1 MLKTAI
7 VTDSTADIPDETVN
21 KYNIQVNPNILIIE
35 NQNYRDGIDLS
46 RNEFYELLPSL
57 KNPPTT
63 ATASSGSYQQIYE
76 DLLKHGYDQII
87 SLHVS
92 KQFSGVVNAA
102 STAAQ
107 LFKNRVYVID
117 SKSVSM
123 GLGFQVIESARTA
136 LETGDIKKIINRIAV
151 LQPRI
156 RLCAMLDTLE
166 YLHRSGRVSWARAR
180 IGNLL
185 RVKTFIEV
193 KDGQA
198 RRIED
203 VRTSRK
209 GFERLL
215 NFLRNHEPLESLA
228 ILHSNAEDEAKKFL
242 EAYSNNLKED
252 PIIVNVTTTIGT
264 HVGPKGLGF
273 AAVLKQP

>member
-7 VTDSTADIPDETVN
+7 VTDSTADIPDDVVREYDIHV
-21 KYNIQVNPNILIIE
+21 IPNILIIE
-35 NQNYRDGIDLS
+35 NQNFRDGIDLTRS
-46 RNEFYELLPSL
+46 EFYELLPNL

-63 ATASSGSYQQIYE
+63 ATASAGSYQQLYE
-76 DLLKHGYDQII
+76 NLFNSGYDQVI

-92 KQFSGVVNAA
+92 KEFSGVLNAA

-107 LFKNRVYVID
+107 LFKSQVFVVD
-117 SKSVSM
+117 SKSVSL
-123 GLGFQVIESARTA
+123 GLGFQVIECARTA
-136 LETGDIKKIINRIAV
+136 LETGDINTIVRRIKN
-151 LQPRI
+151 LQPKI

-203 VRTSRK
+203 VRTRK
-209 GFERLL
+209 KGIERLL
-215 NFLRNHEPLESLA
+215 FYLRSHGPLEKLA
-228 ILHSNAEDEAKKFL
+228 ILHSNAVHEANIFL
-242 EAYSNNLKED
+242 QAYNNDLKEI
-252 PIIVNVTTTIGT
+252 PFIVNVTTTIGT
-264 HVGPKGLGF
+264 HVGPNGLGF
-273 AAVLKQP
+273 AAVLK

>member
-7 VTDSTADIPDETVN
+7 VTDSSADIPDETVN

-35 NQNYRDGIDLS
+35 NQNFRDGIDIS

-92 KQFSGVVNAA
+92 KQFSGVLNAA
-102 STAAQ
+102 SAAAQ

-123 GLGFQVIESARTA
+123 GLGFQVMESARTA
-136 LETGDIKKIINRIAV
+136 LETGDIKKIINRIEV

-203 VRTSRK
+203 VRTRRK

-215 NFLRNHEPLESLA
+215 NFLKSQGPLERLA

-252 PIIVNVTTTIGT
+252 LIIVNVTTTIGT

-273 AAVLKQP
+273 AAVLK

>member
-7 VTDSTADIPDETVN
+7 VTDSTADIPEDTIE
-21 KYNIQVNPNILIIE
+21 KYDIHVNPNILIIE
-35 NQNYRDGIDLS
+35 NQNFKDGIDLS
-46 RNEFYELLPSL
+46 RNEFYELLPNL

-63 ATASSGSYQQIYE
+63 ATASSGSYQQLYE
-76 DLLKHGYDQII
+76 NLLNNKYDQVI

-92 KQFSGVVNAA
+92 GEFSGVLNAA

-107 LFKNRVYVID
+107 FFDNRVYVID
-117 SKSVSM
+117 SKSVSL
-123 GLGFQVIESARTA
+123 GLGFQVIESAITA
-136 LETGDIKKIINRIAV
+136 KETGDIKIIIRSIKS
-151 LQPRI
+151 LQPKI

-203 VRTSRK
+203 VRTRRK

-215 NFLRNHEPLESLA
+215 KLLQSHGPLEKLA
-228 ILHSNAEDEAKKFL
+228 ILHSNAEEEAIKFL
-242 EAYSNNLKED
+242 QAYSNFLKEK
-252 PIIVNVTTTIGT
+252 PFIVNVTTSIGT
-264 HVGPKGLGF
+264 HVGPNGLGF
-273 AAVLKQP
+273 AAVLK

>member
-7 VTDSTADIPDETVN
+7 VTDSSADIPDETVN

-35 NQNYRDGIDLS
+35 NQNFRDGIDLS

-92 KQFSGVVNAA
+92 KQFSGVLNAA
-102 STAAQ
+102 SAAAQ

-123 GLGFQVIESARTA
+123 GLGFQVMESARTA
-136 LETGDIKKIINRIAV
+136 LETGDIKKIINRIEV

-203 VRTSRK
+203 VRTRRK

-215 NFLRNHEPLESLA
+215 NFLKSHGPLERLA

-252 PIIVNVTTTIGT
+252 LIIVNVTTTIGT

-273 AAVLKQP
+273 AAVLK

>member
-7 VTDSTADIPDETVN
+7 VTDSTADIPDETIN

-35 NQNYRDGIDLS
+35 NQNFRDGIDLS

-76 DLLKHGYDQII
+76 DLLNHGYDQIV

-92 KQFSGVVNAA
+92 KQFSGVLNAA

-107 LFKNRVYVID
+107 IFKNRVYVID

-136 LETGDIKKIINRIAV
+136 QDTGDIIKIINRIEV

-203 VRTSRK
+203 VRTRRK

-215 NFLRNHEPLESLA
+215 NFLRSYEPLERLA

-273 AAVLKQP
+273 AVVLK

>member
-1 MLKTAI
+1 M
-7 VTDSTADIPDETVN
+7 
-21 KYNIQVNPNILIIE
+21 
-35 NQNYRDGIDLS
+35 
-46 RNEFYELLPSL
+46 
-57 KNPPTT
+57 
-63 ATASSGSYQQIYE
+63 
-76 DLLKHGYDQII
+76 
-87 SLHVS
+87 
-92 KQFSGVVNAA
+92 
-102 STAAQ
+102 
-107 LFKNRVYVID
+107 
-117 SKSVSM
+117 
-123 GLGFQVIESARTA
+123 IESARTV

-198 RRIED
+198 KRIED
-203 VRTSRK
+203 VRTRRK

-215 NFLRNHEPLESLA
+215 NFLRSHGPLERLA

-242 EAYSNNLKED
+242 EAYSNNLNED

-273 AAVLKQP
+273 AAVLKYQ